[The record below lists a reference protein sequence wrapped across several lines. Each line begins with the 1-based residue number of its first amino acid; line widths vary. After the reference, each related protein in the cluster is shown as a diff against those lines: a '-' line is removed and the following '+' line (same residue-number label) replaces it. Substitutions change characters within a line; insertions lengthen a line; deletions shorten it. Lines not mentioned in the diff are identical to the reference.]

1 MDTSMATLSML
12 SCLTFVT
19 FTALTIIYTVK
30 EFVREPTQS
39 TTPLGLDAGH
49 RFRILAMILT
59 LTFSGQLFFWTLGW
73 FTLAKVAGVGYL
85 PLVVALGVLIKK
97 WLSLLFNAEE

>member
-19 FTALTIIYTVK
+19 FTALAIIYTVK

-39 TTPLGLDAGH
+39 TIPLGLDAGH
-49 RFRILAMILT
+49 RPRILAMLLP
-59 LTFSGQLFFWTLGW
+59 LTFSGQLFFWTMGW
-73 FTLAKVAGVGYL
+73 VTLAKIATVGYL
-85 PLVVALGVLIKK
+85 PLVVAVGVLIKQ
-97 WLSLLFNAEE
+97 WFDLGAGR